1 MHSGHEI
8 STDGQWT
15 GDMAPE
21 HDVGLQVD
29 PDSYDHGDCGESDGF
44 EVLMVVVEEEWSCD
58 KVRLSSFSTTVDAV
72 AFCFDCWPTSS
83 RIREFSTAVHDWF
96 NDVIFGVELI

>member
-1 MHSGHEI
+1 
-8 STDGQWT
+8 
-15 GDMAPE
+15 MAPE
-21 HDVGLQVD
+21 HDVGLEVD

-58 KVRLSSFSTTVDAV
+58 KVRLGSFSTTVDAL
-72 AFCFDCWPTSS
+72 AFCFDSWPMSS
-83 RIREFSTAVHDWF
+83 RDDWF